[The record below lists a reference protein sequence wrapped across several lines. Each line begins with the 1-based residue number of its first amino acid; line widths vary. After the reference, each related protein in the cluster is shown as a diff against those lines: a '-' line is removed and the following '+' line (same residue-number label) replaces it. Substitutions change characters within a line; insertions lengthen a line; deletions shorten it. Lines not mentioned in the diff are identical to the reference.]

1 MAMVPA
7 RVPRSVQPVTGL
19 RLLTRREG
27 ATRPYSSS
35 SSSNSNGS
43 SAGRSSSRDGTPR
56 DAAVAAAAAS
66 APSTSTVSAKASTA
80 SEPTA
85 VARSLSPGPT
95 HAKKR
100 APIQPQQVNKR
111 AFELPHVRKGVV
123 GLDTFFATHRPLLEL
138 PLRLG
143 ARRSTTQGG
152 AHDSA
157 YVPKDGLGMATRGR
171 NGSLENELVEV
182 VDQAED
188 GTSVGEPYLVRL
200 SEPEPL
206 KSVEEEL
213 AAEAVEE
220 AELAQQEEM
229 QHELEATEDRPYE
242 PWLLG
247 QMHDEAARTP
257 DVARYLAVRPPFTA
271 PAPSVAAA
279 STSSGA
285 AASSQTLG
293 FLAPFQSSA
302 AQSSASSAPAST
314 EYSSTFSSHFVE
326 PLSPN
331 EATGAVDR
339 FLSHH
344 EVLYRW
350 AAQTDFVNAA
360 GEALRRAGQTYSTSS
375 ASATATELGASKS
388 SAVLEALRQQRGSV
402 RLWTDADGYFSVPLG
417 LTAGLTPSPFLPAED
432 VIVEDI
438 RMDSVKRKRQKKI
451 RKHKHRKRRK
461 AQRALRQKLGK

>member
-1 MAMVPA
+1 MVPA

-27 ATRPYSSS
+27 ATRPYSGSS
-35 SSSNSNGS
+35 SSSSSNGS

-56 DAAVAAAAAS
+56 DVAAAAGAGT
-66 APSTSTVSAKASTA
+66 PSTSTVSVKASTA

-100 APIQPQQVNKR
+100 PSVQAQQVNKR
-111 AFELPHVRKGVV
+111 EFELPHVRKGVV

-157 YVPKDGLGMATRGR
+157 YVPKDGLGMASRGR
-171 NGSLENELVEV
+171 KGSIEDELVEV

-188 GTSVGEPYLVRL
+188 GTAVGEPYLVRL

-247 QMHDEAARTP
+247 QPHDEAAHTP

-271 PAPSVAAA
+271 PAPSVTPS

-285 AASSQTLG
+285 TPSSQALG

-302 AQSSASSAPAST
+302 AQTSASPASNST
-314 EYSSTFSSHFVE
+314 DFSPTFSSHFVE

-360 GEALRRAGQTYSTSS
+360 GEALRRAGQTYSASSSTS
-375 ASATATELGASKS
+375 AAANELAASKS
-388 SAVLEALRQQRGSV
+388 SAVLDALRQQRGSV

-417 LTAGLTPSPFLPAED
+417 LNAGATSSPFLPAED